1 MSGRHHSSYQRRVQ
15 DTPIGLLRVWLQLRV
30 RRFRCPNQRCSQ
42 QTFVEPYPEL
52 VERRRQRTQRLITNL
67 TQIGLAL
74 GGQAGTKLAGKLSMP
89 ASGSTLLRLLHQL
102 QPPAIEQPRV
112 IGIDDWAF
120 AKGRRYGTLI
130 IDHERGKALALL
142 PDREGETVKQWL
154 AKHPTIEIV
163 TRDRS
168 GDYREAITQAL
179 PHAVQIADRWHL
191 LKNLGEAVQRHLSR
205 HYPTVRQLVA
215 NSAEVESEPVKVKV
229 RTKNRRYAPGPAR
242 EALHAARTE
251 QRAALFAAVK
261 ERHEQGVYSAAIAKE
276 FKLSRKTV
284 SRWLNSKIL
293 PPDTR
298 GRFKQK
304 CLIDDFIPYLRQ
316 RIEAGCSNQ
325 SLLWREISQQG
336 FTGTRSLVG
345 KWIRQNYEVK
355 TQTKDPLPRKKSKV
369 EVPCPR
375 ELAWILI
382 RHQDELTEDE
392 QQLLKLLLQDTQLT
406 ELRQLALHFMR
417 IVRNGLSQQWSG
429 WLESSCASAVKELK
443 NFALGLKKDEVAVY
457 EAIKQPWSNGPTE
470 GHVNKLKFLKR
481 QMYGR
486 ASFALLR
493 LRVLLLD

>member
-15 DTPIGLLRVWLQLRV
+15 DTPIGLLKVWLQFRV
-30 RRFRCPNQRCSQ
+30 RRFRCANQSCSQ
-42 QTFVEPYPEL
+42 QTFAEQYLDL

-74 GGQAGTKLAGKLSMP
+74 GGQAGTKLADKLGMT
-89 ASGSTLLRLLHQL
+89 ASGSTLLRLLYHL
-102 QPPAIEQPRV
+102 ETPAIEEPRV

-120 AKGRRYGTLI
+120 RKGRRYGTLI
-130 IDHERGKALALL
+130 IDHERGKAIDLL
-142 PDREGETVKQWL
+142 PERDGETVKQWL

-168 GDYREAITQAL
+168 GEYREAITQAL
-179 PHAVQIADRWHL
+179 PNAVQIADRWHL
-191 LKNLGEAVQRHLSR
+191 LKNLGEAVQRHISR
-205 HYPTVRQLVA
+205 HYRTVRQLVA
-215 NSAEVESEPVKVKV
+215 NSADGDREPVKVKV

-261 ERHEQGVYSAAIAKE
+261 ERHEQGVYTTDLAKE
-276 FKLSRKTV
+276 FHLSRQTV
-284 SRWLNSKIL
+284 SRWVNSKIL

-304 CLIDDFIPYLRQ
+304 CLIDAFIPYLCQ
-316 RIEAGCSNQ
+316 RIEAGCTNQ

-355 TQTKDPLPRKKSKV
+355 EQTTDPLPRKKSKV
-369 EVPCPR
+369 EVPCPK

-382 RHQDELTEDE
+382 RHQDELAEDE
-392 QQLLKLLLQDTQLT
+392 QQLLKLLLQDTQLA
-406 ELRQLALHFMR
+406 ELRQLALYFMR
-417 IVRNGLSQQWSG
+417 IVRNGLSQQWSC
-429 WLESSCASAVKELK
+429 WLESSCASVVKELK
-443 NFALGLKKDEVAVY
+443 NFALGLKKDEAAVY
-457 EAIKQPWSNGPTE
+457 EAIQQPWNNGPTE

-486 ASFALLR
+486 ASFGLLR
-493 LRVLLLD
+493 LRVLLVD